1 MKKVLAFVAVSTLM
15 ATSAMADEPVMSK
28 FNMSIGGYVK
38 LDYAY
43 NSDNLG
49 ASGTI
54 TPGGAGLN
62 IAPQSA
68 AGQQQQSILGLRQ
81 SRLWVKVNGP
91 DAFGAKT
98 GALIEGDFYGDPSA
112 AAESPQFRAR
122 LAYGTLDWQNTS
134 ILFGQYWDMF
144 APMVSSTQDFRS
156 GSTTGAPNTPRI
168 PMIKLTQRLNL
179 NADNRFEFAVAVQDP
194 AQLGNN
200 SNANNLGGAAVG
212 TGTSGANV
220 NYAGQVS
227 FISKALGVAPGYFGL
242 SNKPLTITAFGLF
255 GDESLPTLGGHANV
269 KTWGAGAYLFAPVL
283 ASSNGKSRAMTM
295 SFEGQVYEAANMN
308 YNAATSGNITNTNF
322 TPNTF
327 NNSTGAPSPLKN
339 YGATAQ
345 LIFYPTQ
352 ELGITAGYGTRILAN
367 KTGDMPTTVSATVAG
382 LGTYQKSNSETYFNV
397 AYDLNAAVRIA
408 AEYQHMEAQWVNQ
421 NSLGANSAGGRV
433 TDNLNIG
440 RLCAYYF
447 F

>member
-1 MKKVLAFVAVSTLM
+1 MKKILAFVAVSTLM

-28 FNMSIGGYVK
+28 FNMSIGGYIK

-43 NSDNLG
+43 NSENLG
-49 ASGTI
+49 QSGTI
-54 TPGGAGLN
+54 TPSGAGLN
-62 IAPQSA
+62 IASESP
-68 AGQQQQSILGLRQ
+68 AGQQKQSILGIRQ

-91 DAFGAKT
+91 DAMGAKT
-98 GALIEGDFYGDPSA
+98 GALIEGDFYGDASA

-144 APMVSSTQDFRS
+144 GPMVASTQDFRL
-156 GSTTGAPNTPRI
+156 GATTGAPNTPRT
-168 PMIKLTQRLNL
+168 PMIKLTQRLSL
-179 NADNRFEFAVAVQDP
+179 NADNRLEFAVAVQDP
-194 AQLGNN
+194 TQIGNN
-200 SNANNLGGAAVG
+200 LNAAAA
-212 TGTSGANV
+212 TGTSGTNV

-255 GDESLPTLGGHANV
+255 GDESLPIAGGHANLQ
-269 KTWGAGAYLFAPVL
+269 TWGAGAYLFAPVL
-283 ASSNGKSRAMTM
+283 RSSDGKSRAMTM
-295 SFEGQVYEAANMN
+295 SFEGQVYEAANMS
-308 YNAATSGNITNTNF
+308 YNAATSGTITNTNF
-322 TPNTF
+322 TANTF
-327 NNSTGAPSPLKN
+327 NNTTGDPSPMKN
-339 YGATAQ
+339 YGAAAQ

-367 KTGDMPTTVSATVAG
+367 KGGDMPTTVSATTVG
-382 LGTYQKSNSETYFNV
+382 LGTYQKSNSEIYVNV
-397 AYDLNAAVRIA
+397 AYDLNAAVRVA
-408 AEYQHMEAQWVNQ
+408 TEYQHLEARWINQ
-421 NSLGANSAGGRV
+421 SVTGANAALVGNTQNV
-433 TDNLNIG
+433 NIG